1 MANIKKNEKYIP
13 TKNYWIAGIIV
24 VVVILLTWYG
34 FSWYRVYEDNKVAQ
48 SYLVKNNVISME
60 IKDLNEAKDVFQEV
74 PNSYFVFVSY
84 TGDEKVYNM
93 EKEIKDLIKEYKLND
108 SIYYLNVT
116 DIKNDKNYLDEI
128 NNSLSLK
135 DNKITEIP
143 TIVYFKD
150 GKVSK
155 SGIIKPVDGQL
166 MTVND
171 FQKFLDVNKI
181 SKE

>member
-13 TKNYWIAGIIV
+13 TKNYFIAGVIV

-34 FSWYRVYEDNKVAQ
+34 FSWYKVYEDNMVSQ
-48 SYLVKNNVISME
+48 SYLVKNNIISME

-84 TGDEKVYNM
+84 TGDEDIYNM
-93 EKEIKDLIKEYKLND
+93 EKSIRDLVKEYKLND
-108 SIYYLNVT
+108 SMYYLNVT
-116 DIKNDKNYLDEI
+116 EIKKQDNYLDEI
-128 NNSLSLK
+128 NKALSLK

-150 GKVSK
+150 GEVPK
-155 SGIIKPVDGQL
+155 SGIIKPIDGKL

-171 FQKFLDVNKI
+171 FQKFLDVNNI